1 RRGRAPAARSRDAR
15 LARAFGAL
23 EGRFRDARRGTG
35 RLDPRRP
42 GADGVR
48 LGRPRPLAPRTRRP
62 DRELAAAL
70 PARRRGHDRSAKQRR
85 RRFDLGQRRRARTRL
100 RPRQLPV
107 RALPPRRDARGGI
120 GIGAQPGP
128 CARAGARRAHRAR
141 PESRRR
147 DRRNAAFPVDR
158 IRKGSGV
165 MELLLVE
172 DDERVRRFVLRGL
185 EAEGYSV
192 TAAEDGI
199 DGLQR
204 AQAESYDVLIL
215 DVMLPGLSGR
225 EVCRQLRQAEVPT
238 PILMLTALDHTGD
251 KVECLRGG
259 ADDYL
264 TKPFDFEELLARL
277 EALGR
282 RARGFSNEPPAVV
295 EIGNVRVDRQSMQ
308 AFLDGDPVEL
318 TAKEY
323 QLLELLLSSPGKV
336 FSRTRILNKVW
347 GYDSDPLT
355 NVVDVYIRRLRGK
368 MHWDRDT
375 GWIRTIRSYG
385 YRLDPTV

>member
-1 RRGRAPAARSRDAR
+1 
-15 LARAFGAL
+15 
-23 EGRFRDARRGTG
+23 
-35 RLDPRRP
+35 
-42 GADGVR
+42 
-48 LGRPRPLAPRTRRP
+48 
-62 DRELAAAL
+62 
-70 PARRRGHDRSAKQRR
+70 
-85 RRFDLGQRRRARTRL
+85 
-100 RPRQLPV
+100 
-107 RALPPRRDARGGI
+107 
-120 GIGAQPGP
+120 
-128 CARAGARRAHRAR
+128 
-141 PESRRR
+141 
-147 DRRNAAFPVDR
+147 
-158 IRKGSGV
+158 

-192 TAAEDGI
+192 TAAQDGVE
-199 DGLQR
+199 GLQR
-204 AQAESYDVLIL
+204 AREESFDVLIL

-238 PILMLTALDHTGD
+238 PILMLTALDHTED

-282 RARGFSNEPPAVV
+282 RARSFASEPPAVL
-295 EIGNVRVDRQSMQ
+295 EIGNVRVDRQAMRVYLEG
-308 AFLDGDPVEL
+308 ALVEL

-323 QLLELLLSSPGKV
+323 QLLELLLAAPGKV

-368 MHWDRDT
+368 MRWDRET

-385 YRLDPTV
+385 YRLDPLL